1 MNRFGVKLIL
11 SIVSFLAVNIWL
23 IGKGVAKGAADFF
36 ISATVEETI
45 LFIILQLLVV
55 LIYFIW
61 CMLSRQL
68 DDSKAAWTV
77 GNSMT
82 FLGYVMMGDL
92 IKNKITV
99 KNNKK
104 GLLMCLLGI
113 ALLAIDYFILFV
125 RVQHGDIYYNKW
137 LSLYAA
143 PLVILGSILVFSGGG
158 NA

>member
-1 MNRFGVKLIL
+1 
-11 SIVSFLAVNIWL
+11 
-23 IGKGVAKGAADFF
+23 
-36 ISATVEETI
+36 
-45 LFIILQLLVV
+45 
-55 LIYFIW
+55 
-61 CMLSRQL
+61 
-68 DDSKAAWTV
+68 
-77 GNSMT
+77 MT
-82 FLGYVMMGDL
+82 FLGYVMWRFV
-92 IKNKITV
+92 KNKITV

-158 NA
+158 MLEPTKRFQFLI

>member
-1 MNRFGVKLIL
+1 
-11 SIVSFLAVNIWL
+11 
-23 IGKGVAKGAADFF
+23 
-36 ISATVEETI
+36 
-45 LFIILQLLVV
+45 
-55 LIYFIW
+55 
-61 CMLSRQL
+61 
-68 DDSKAAWTV
+68 
-77 GNSMT
+77 
-82 FLGYVMMGDL
+82 MMGDL

-143 PLVILGSILVFSGGG
+143 PLVILGSILVFSGGECLSYKEISVSYL
-158 NA
+158 NNRLLYICVIS